1 AHARRALRGRSR
13 EGAGG
18 GRVGRPLRP
27 RGRDAG
33 RGLRRAQLWSRPARL
48 ARPRRRRPLMGRV
61 LLVAAGG
68 AVGSALRY
76 LVAMAAL
83 AWLGPAFP
91 WGTMAVNLVGSFLIG
106 LVQQLATEAL
116 VLSEE
121 TRLFL
126 TTGVM
131 GGLTTY
137 SAFSYETVRLFE
149 VSAAWQAWLN
159 IVLQNAAC
167 LALRFLGLSVGRVR
181 RAPCRGQRS
190 SANV

>member
-1 AHARRALRGRSR
+1 
-13 EGAGG
+13 
-18 GRVGRPLRP
+18 
-27 RGRDAG
+27 
-33 RGLRRAQLWSRPARL
+33 
-48 ARPRRRRPLMGRV
+48 MGRV

-76 LVAMAAL
+76 LVATVAV

-91 WGTMAVNLVGSFLIG
+91 WGTLFVNLVGSFLIG

-116 VLSEE
+116 VLGEE

-137 SAFSYETVRLFE
+137 SAFSYESVRLCGVDVNCSTG
-149 VSAAWQAWLN
+149 VSA
-159 IVLQNAAC
+159 
-167 LALRFLGLSVGRVR
+167 
-181 RAPCRGQRS
+181 
-190 SANV
+190 